1 MKKSEAV
8 RLLAVISE
16 AWRGVEISET
26 KIAIWTEMLAD
37 IPIEIAL
44 RAVKYLIACGSPF
57 PPAISEIRQAIIEMN
72 SPAEF
77 QISALQSWHEARLI
91 SQNYTE
97 EDGMIKLSPL
107 TREVV
112 EALGW
117 STLREGDINVVRA
130 HFLKFF
136 AMAKERWLKEQML
149 PADMKPDRFKLPE
162 PPKRKP
168 VQSLP
173 PMSEEE
179 MQEKRKRFVE
189 WMKPMM
195 KDLAEKMKIKEEK

>member
-16 AWRGVEISET
+16 AWRGVEVSET
-26 KIAIWTEMLAD
+26 KIAIWSEMLAD
-37 IPIEIAL
+37 IPIELAL

-57 PPAISEIRQAIIEMN
+57 PPAISEIRRAIIEMN

-97 EDGMIKLSPL
+97 EDGMTKLSPL
-107 TREVV
+107 TYEVV
-112 EALGW
+112 SALGW
-117 STLREGDINVVRA
+117 STLREGDIDVVRA

-149 PADMKPDRFKLPE
+149 PADMKPAQFKLPE

-168 VQSLP
+168 VQLLP

-179 MQEKRKRFVE
+179 AQAKRRRFLDAVGAMTRE
-189 WMKPMM
+189 
-195 KDLAEKMKIKEEK
+195 LEEKMKIKEEK